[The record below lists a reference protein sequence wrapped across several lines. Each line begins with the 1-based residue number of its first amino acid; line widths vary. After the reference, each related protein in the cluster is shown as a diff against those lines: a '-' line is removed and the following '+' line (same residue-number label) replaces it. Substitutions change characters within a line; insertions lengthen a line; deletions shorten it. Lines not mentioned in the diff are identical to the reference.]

1 MTKSPALTLH
11 KLAPDPTV
19 EWRHLLNFMD
29 LNADDR
35 MAMAQTTETL
45 LHRANELVVGTY
57 DYLLSVPET
66 AVILGWEHGADEAH
80 LAERR
85 QFFAVWL
92 ARTLGLDT
100 SDEFA
105 GYLFTAGKLHAA
117 HGLRKTIVPPTYING
132 AIGLVIAAFNT
143 YMMEANLPAALI
155 AKASSGWNKYLMAH
169 LHLMLLGYEVA
180 KELDAGAVTIPV
192 TLYARMQKMIGKNKV
207 TVHVHEGAETAV
219 LLQKFFSYYPQARHD
234 ALKIVWESQENE
246 EELWEKVAPAYIP
259 KFGWRV
265 LKNGRDLTY
274 DGGFTAPLHTGDTIA
289 IFPPGR

>member
-1 MTKSPALTLH
+1 MTDSPVLTLH
-11 KLAPDPTV
+11 KLAPDPTA
-19 EWRHLLNFMD
+19 EWRQLLDFMV
-29 LNADDR
+29 LSANDR

-45 LHRANELVVGTY
+45 LRRAPELVVGTY

-66 AVILGWEHGADEAH
+66 AAILGWENGADEAH

-100 SDEFA
+100 SEEFA
-105 GYLFTAGKLHAA
+105 HYLFMAGKLHAA
-117 HGLRKTIVPPTYING
+117 HGPRKTFVPPTYING
-132 AIGLVIAAFNT
+132 AIGLVMASFST
-143 YMMEANLPAALI
+143 YMLEADLPAALI
-155 AKASSGWNKYLMAH
+155 AKASAGWNKYLMAQ

-180 KELDAGAVTIPV
+180 MAIDDGAVAIPV
-192 TLYARMQKMIGKNKV
+192 TLYARMQKIVGKDEIV
-207 TVHVHEGAETAV
+207 VHVHDGAETAV

-234 ALKIVWESQENE
+234 ALETVWESQENE
-246 EELWEKVAPAYIP
+246 EELWEKVSPVYVP

-265 LKNGRDLTY
+265 LKNGRDLNY
-274 DGGFTAPLHTGDTIA
+274 GGGFTSPLHAGDTIA

>member
-1 MTKSPALTLH
+1 MTKSPVLILH
-11 KLAPDPTV
+11 KLAPDPTA
-19 EWRHLLNFMD
+19 EWRHLLSFMA
-29 LNADDR
+29 LSAEDR
-35 MAMAQTTETL
+35 MAMAKTTETL
-45 LHRANELVVGTY
+45 LHRANELVAGTY

-66 AVILGWEHGADEAH
+66 AAILGWEHGADEAH

-105 GYLFTAGKLHAA
+105 HYLFMAGKLHAA
-117 HGLRKTIVPPTYING
+117 HGPRETFVPPTYING
-132 AIGLVIAAFNT
+132 AIGLVIASFNK
-143 YMMEANLPAALI
+143 YMMEAELPADLI
-155 AKASSGWNKYLMAH
+155 AKASSGWSKYLMAH

-180 KELDAGAVTIPV
+180 MDLDAGELAIAV
-192 TLYARMQKMIGKNKV
+192 TLYGRMQKIVGKDEIV
-207 TVHVHEGAETAV
+207 VHVHEGAQTAV
-219 LLQKFFSYYPQARHD
+219 LLQKFFSYYPEARHD
-234 ALKIVWESQENE
+234 ALESVWESQENE
-246 EELWEKVAPAYIP
+246 EDLWEKVSPVYFP

-274 DGGFTAPLHTGDTIA
+274 DGGFAAPLHAGDMIA

>member
-1 MTKSPALTLH
+1 MAESPILTLH

-19 EWRHLLNFMD
+19 EWQHLLNFMA
-29 LNADDR
+29 LSTDDR

-45 LHRANELVVGTY
+45 LRRAPELVVGTY

-66 AVILGWEHGADEAH
+66 ASILGWENGADEAH

-105 GYLFTAGKLHAA
+105 HYLFHAGKLHAA
-117 HGLRKTIVPPTYING
+117 HGPRKTFVPPTYING
-132 AIGLVIAAFNT
+132 AIGLVTAAFNT
-143 YMMEANLPAALI
+143 YMMEAELPAALI
-155 AKASSGWNKYLMAH
+155 AKASSGWNKYLMAQ
-169 LHLMLLGYEVA
+169 LHMMLFGYEVA
-180 KELDAGAVTIPV
+180 KELDAGGVAIPV
-192 TLYARMQKMIGKNKV
+192 ILYARMQKMIGKNEV
-207 TVHVHEGAETAV
+207 TVRVYEGAETAV
-219 LLQKFFSYYPQARHD
+219 LLQKFFGYYPKARHD
-234 ALKIVWESQENE
+234 ALETVWESQENE
-246 EELWEKVAPAYIP
+246 EELWEKITPVYVP

-265 LKNGRDLTY
+265 LKNGRDLSY
-274 DGGFTAPLHTGDTIA
+274 DGGFTAPLHDGDTIA